1 MKLHQNIVDAIF
13 RCLHEIFEENK
24 YADKVIERTLKTN
37 PKWGGRDRRFIAET
51 TYDIVRWHRLLT
63 EAAGAA
69 KNDFQ
74 KIFSAYCVMKGFAE
88 NQEIT
93 DHIKKV
99 RSVRKVRESIPDWMD
114 ELGAAELGEEKWE
127 NEIHALNEEAKVIL
141 RSNTL
146 RVPQQRLKEM
156 LIKEGI
162 ETENLSNNPDA
173 LVLSK
178 RKNVFTSQAFKDGMF
193 EVQDASSQLVAP
205 FMNLKEGM
213 RVIDACAGAGGKTLH
228 IAALMNNKG
237 RIIALDT
244 EGWKLEELRKRA
256 RRAGASNI
264 ETRTIDSSKVIKR
277 MENTADRLLLDVP
290 CSGLGVLRRNPDAK
304 WKLSLE
310 FIEKVKNIQQKIL
323 NDYSAMMKKDG
334 IMIYST
340 CSILPSE
347 NEKQV
352 QRFLEEKK
360 GVFELQQQKTIYP
373 SEGFDG
379 FFMAAM
385 KKMQ

>member
-1 MKLHQNIVDAIF
+1 MKLHNNIVEAII
-13 RCLHEIFEENK
+13 LSLKEIFEQNK
-24 YADKVIERTLKTN
+24 YADKVIERILKSN

-51 TYDIVRWHRLLT
+51 TYDIVRWHRLLVKVAET
-63 EAAGAA
+63 DV
-69 KNDFQ
+69 NDFQ
-74 KIFSAYCVMKGFAE
+74 KIFSAYCIMKGLAD
-88 NQEIT
+88 NAIVT
-93 DHIKKV
+93 KKIEQAKLN
-99 RSVRKVRESIPDWMD
+99 RKIGESIPDWMD
-114 ELGAAELGEEKWE
+114 ELGVSELGEEKWAK
-127 NEIHALNEEAKVIL
+127 EIHSLNEEAKVIL
-141 RSNTL
+141 RANTL
-146 RVPQQRLKEM
+146 KVAKEK
-156 LIKEGI
+156 LRDLFQKEDVV
-162 ETENLSNNPDA
+162 TEPVAGSIDA

-178 RKNVFTSQAFKDGMF
+178 RKNIFTSSAFKEGLF

-237 RIIALDT
+237 KIIALDS

-277 MENTADRLLLDVP
+277 LENTADRLLLDVP

-304 WKLSLE
+304 WKLSPE
-310 FIEKVKNIQQKIL
+310 FFEQVKALQQKIL
-323 NDYSAMMKKDG
+323 NDYSILLKKG
-334 IMIYST
+334 GLMTYST

-347 NEKQV
+347 NEIQIQHFLSDKKNE
-352 QRFLEEKK
+352 FELEEQLT
-360 GVFELQQQKTIYP
+360 VYP

-379 FFMAAM
+379 FFMARI
-385 KKMQ
+385 KKK